1 MIKRLFNY
9 FLNYG
14 ILMLHFFLKKYLL
27 IKYKNLYMFSGCDS
41 VGDVFNP
48 LDSPEKR
55 IYGDIGIIEANENGR
70 AAFRLEDHIVKLS
83 DIIGRSFVIT
93 DQTQKEPER
102 IACGIIARSAGL
114 FQNPKKICACDGVT
128 LWDEVSKPKST
139 L

>member
-1 MIKRLFNY
+1 M
-9 FLNYG
+9 
-14 ILMLHFFLKKYLL
+14 HFP
-27 IKYKNLYMFSGCDS
+27 GCES

-48 LDSPEKR
+48 HNEKR
-55 IYGDIGIIEANENGR
+55 IYGNVSKVTANNNGR
-70 AAFRLEDHIVKLS
+70 AAFRIEDDVLKLS

-93 DQTQKEPER
+93 DQSQKEPEK

-128 LWDEVSKPKST
+128 LWDEVSKPKAT